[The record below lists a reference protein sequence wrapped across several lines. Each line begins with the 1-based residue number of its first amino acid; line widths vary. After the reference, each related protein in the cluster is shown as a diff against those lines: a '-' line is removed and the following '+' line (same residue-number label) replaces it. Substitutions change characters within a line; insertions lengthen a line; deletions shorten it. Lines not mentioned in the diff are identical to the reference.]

1 VAIGPSARDEG
12 GRFSLLYHSLL
23 GRRIARQSPNLLKQQ
38 IVNSKIASAETAR
51 GDEQGSGRVH
61 RFGITSANLHR
72 TDTHMS
78 QATPL
83 FSSARRLG
91 LAALV
96 AILCAAPIARS
107 QDAIRPSL
115 AGEAAAE
122 ARRQA
127 IDKIPYNLQV
137 GPIKF
142 RFSATMGFEYN
153 DNINL
158 AEDNTFVALSPTG
171 PIVLTSESQSDFIL
185 RPQFNLNA
193 LWPIT
198 QLNTLRLDLGVG
210 YAIYLDH
217 SNYNTNGILLA
228 PGSQLAFDIF
238 VGDFRIN
245 FHDRFS
251 LEQDPIA
258 EVALSN
264 VADYGRFQNTIGV
277 SVLWDLNQAVVTLG
291 YDHYTF
297 ISTTDAF
304 EYLDRNADIFSGT
317 IGFTPTA
324 TMTVG
329 LEGSFITTY
338 YDMNILNDSNTYT
351 IGAFMETQ
359 LTSYLKLRVAGGFQ
373 SIDFDNTGLVNDPH
387 DLEDYYANA
396 LLSHRVNAQLTHN
409 LAVGHETQLG
419 VNSNYIK
426 LNYVRHTATWNILL
440 KTLLSTELFYEDAD
454 DSGGSGPLF
463 TPTPGIP
470 NFNPFVAEHIHR
482 YGGAITLGYQLTPH
496 VTLGLRYQ
504 YTQKDSDQ
512 PLRDYRQNRIAL
524 DGTYSF

>member
-1 VAIGPSARDEG
+1 
-12 GRFSLLYHSLL
+12 
-23 GRRIARQSPNLLKQQ
+23 
-38 IVNSKIASAETAR
+38 
-51 GDEQGSGRVH
+51 
-61 RFGITSANLHR
+61 
-72 TDTHMS
+72 MS
-78 QATPL
+78 HATPL
-83 FSSARRLG
+83 SSLARRLSI
-91 LAALV
+91 AALV
-96 AILCAAPIARS
+96 AVLAAAPVTRA

-127 IDKIPYNLQV
+127 IDKIPYNLQL

-153 DNINL
+153 DNVNL
-158 AEDNTFVALSPTG
+158 AEDGSFLAMSPTG
-171 PIVLTSESQSDFIL
+171 PILLTTESQSDWIL
-185 RPQFNLNA
+185 RPQVNLNA

-198 QLNTLRLDLGVG
+198 QLNTLKFDIGLG
-210 YAIYLDH
+210 YAFYMDN
-217 SNYNTNGILLA
+217 SDYNTNGLLIA
-228 PGSQLAFDIF
+228 PGSQLAFDVF

-264 VADYGRFQNTIGV
+264 VADYGRFQNLIGV

-304 EYLDRNADIFSGT
+304 EYLDRNADIFSGS
-317 IGFTPTA
+317 IGFTPSSV
-324 TMTVG
+324 MTVG
-329 LEGSFITTY
+329 LEGSFVTTY
-338 YDMNILNDSNTYT
+338 YDQNVLNDSNAYN
-351 IGAFMETQ
+351 IGAFLETQ
-359 LTSYLKLRVAGGFQ
+359 VTTNLKLRVAGGYQ
-373 SIDFDNTGLVNDPH
+373 WIDFENTGLVNDPH
-387 DLEDYYANA
+387 NLEDFYANA
-396 LLSHRVNAQLTHN
+396 LLSHRINAQLTHN
-409 LAVGHETQLG
+409 IAVGHETQLG
-419 VNSNYIK
+419 VNSNYVQ
-426 LNYVRHTATWNILL
+426 LNYIRHTANWNIFY

-463 TPTPGIP
+463 APIPGVP

-512 PLRDYRQNRIAL
+512 PLRDYRQNRIAF